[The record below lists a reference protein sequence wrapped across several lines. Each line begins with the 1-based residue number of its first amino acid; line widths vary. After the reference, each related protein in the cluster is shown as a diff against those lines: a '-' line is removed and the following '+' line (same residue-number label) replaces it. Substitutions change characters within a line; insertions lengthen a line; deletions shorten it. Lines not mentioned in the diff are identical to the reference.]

1 MGLYPRR
8 YEFRS
13 LYLRIIEHTV
23 FGHEVVAVHRRNIVE
38 PFVTVQTHGHGRPV
52 GLLDLMGRGY
62 DGTAL
67 SSHPQNSTKRKAAKD
82 LKVYDKLIL

>member
-1 MGLYPRR
+1 M
-8 YEFRS
+8 
-13 LYLRIIEHTV
+13 
-23 FGHEVVAVHRRNIVE
+23 VV
-38 PFVTVQTHGHGRPV
+38 PSGCST
-52 GLLDLMGRGY
+52 LMGRGY